1 MADARDE
8 LAGVIR
14 SGEAMLF
21 TGAGFSSGARD
32 LDGNRLPDSA
42 QMIRELWS
50 LVFETD
56 GPDDSSLPDLYDAA
70 LLRAPERLAAY
81 VACRLRI
88 GDHPLPRHY
97 AAWFSAPWRRIY
109 TLNVDD
115 LERAVARQYAL
126 PRRLRSVSALAAH
139 EPDGNGDEAGGDEAS
154 DEASDD
160 ALDVV
165 HLNGLAGA
173 AADELTFSTMQYASR
188 LCSRDREYERLVS
201 DLERAPFVFAGT
213 TLDEVVLWQHVEL
226 RRRATGA
233 PPPRPPSFLISP
245 SLTRA
250 RQVLLE
256 SLGIRWV
263 RSRIETLIEALP
275 DEIFRYSS
283 PALARGYAGG
293 APAAAASGSATSRQ
307 VR

>member
-1 MADARDE
+1 MADALDE
-8 LAGVIR
+8 LAVVIR

-32 LDGNRLPDSA
+32 LDGNPLPDSA

-70 LLRAPERLAAY
+70 LLRAPERLGAY

-97 AAWFSAPWRRIY
+97 EAWFSAPWRRIY

-126 PRRLRSVSALAAH
+126 PRRLRSVSAIVPDEPEPDEPGEHEHEH
-139 EPDGNGDEAGGDEAS
+139 EPEGRE
-154 DEASDD
+154 

-173 AADELTFSTMQYASR
+173 TADELTFSTMQYASR

-226 RRRATGA
+226 RRRATGD
-233 PPPRPPSFLISP
+233 PPPRRPSFLISP
-245 SLTRA
+245 ALTRA

-263 RSRIETLIEALP
+263 RATIETVIEALP
-275 DEIFRYSS
+275 DEIWRYSS
-283 PALARGYAGG
+283 PALALGYDGG
-293 APAAAASGSATSRQ
+293 APAAAARGSAASRQ

>member
-1 MADARDE
+1 MADALDE

-32 LDGNRLPDSA
+32 LDGAPLPDSA

-70 LLRAPERLAAY
+70 LLRAPARLGAY
-81 VACRLRI
+81 VACRLRV

-97 AAWFSAPWRRIY
+97 EAWFSAPWRRIY

-126 PRRLRSVSALAAH
+126 PRRLRSVSAIAPLAA
-139 EPDGNGDEAGGDEAS
+139 EPAAEADET
-154 DEASDD
+154 D

-165 HLNGLAGA
+165 HLNGLASA
-173 AADELTFSTMQYASR
+173 AANELTFSTMQYASR
-188 LCSRDREYERLVS
+188 LCNRDREYERLVS
-201 DLERAPFVFAGT
+201 DLEQAPFVFAGT

-226 RRRATGA
+226 RRRAVA
-233 PPPRPPSFLISP
+233 DPPPPRPSFLISP
-245 SLTRA
+245 SLARA

-263 RSRIETLIEALP
+263 RATIETVIEALP
-275 DEIFRYSS
+275 DEIWRYSS
-283 PALARGYAGG
+283 PALAPGYGG
-293 APAAAASGSATSRQ
+293 GEPAAAASGAAASRQ